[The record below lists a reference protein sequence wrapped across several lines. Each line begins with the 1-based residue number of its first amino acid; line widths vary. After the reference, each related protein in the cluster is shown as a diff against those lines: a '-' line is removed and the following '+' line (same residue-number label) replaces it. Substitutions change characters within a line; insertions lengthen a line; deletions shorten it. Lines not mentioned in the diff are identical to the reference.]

1 MTGSTIHPTALKAT
15 PHHNGAQIIS
25 MPEGLLA
32 TLSQQVGAAP
42 EIEAA
47 ESSPVDLRQNIID
60 TIKGLEDFDPGHG
73 YQVKITVS
81 DCELLVHP
89 FFTAQDDRM
98 LEGKNFNVSLVKEGQ
113 KTSIL
118 DFEIAG
124 DHIHAYAR
132 HGTANGQRLLKGLF
146 SHASDVPLADMVK
159 DMTDTHI
166 TGAIYDMTP
175 VH

>member
-60 TIKGLEDFDPGHG
+60 TIKGLGSMARICVDMISR
-73 YQVKITVS
+73 YLKIK
-81 DCELLVHP
+81 D
-89 FFTAQDDRM
+89 
-98 LEGKNFNVSLVKEGQ
+98 
-113 KTSIL
+113 
-118 DFEIAG
+118 AG
-124 DHIHAYAR
+124 F
-132 HGTANGQRLLKGLF
+132 LPLF
-146 SHASDVPLADMVK
+146 YK
-159 DMTDTHI
+159 
-166 TGAIYDMTP
+166 
-175 VH
+175 

>member
-1 MTGSTIHPTALKAT
+1 MTGSTIYPTALRAT
-15 PHHNGAQIIS
+15 PHDGAKIIPMS
-25 MPEGLLA
+25 QD
-32 TLSQQVGAAP
+32 LSAILGQAD
-42 EIEAA
+42 EASL
-47 ESSPVDLRQNIID
+47 EEEVHPVDLRQDIID
-60 TIKGLEDFDPGHG
+60 TIKALENSKPGHG
-73 YQVKITVS
+73 YQVAVTSS

-89 FFTAQDDRM
+89 FFTKQEERM
-98 LEGKNFNVSLVKEGQ
+98 LEGKNFNVSLLKDGQ

-132 HGTANGQRLLKGLF
+132 HGTANGQRLLKGMF
-146 SHASDVPLADMVK
+146 SHASDVPLADMIK